1 MGLTDK
7 RVNYK
12 PFEYPEVLKFI
23 DLINKS
29 YWVHSEVDFIADVQD
44 FHSELSEVEKEVV
57 KRSLLGIAQIEV
69 GVKTFWGS
77 LYQMFPKPELN
88 GLGSTFAEC
97 YIEGTEVLTKTGW
110 KDFRDLIEGEEVA
123 TFNNRREISFR
134 KPSNYISKS
143 YAGKLYKLSSK
154 DQLSY
159 ITPGHKLT
167 LYDKNMLQYHEEAE
181 KVSFNN
187 NDIRI
192 PVSYGVGFASE
203 LAYNKYLTDWDRLRI
218 AIQADGHKRFFR
230 LKDGS
235 KQERGIDSDKVLY
248 ELTFSKQRKIDRL
261 QEILNGLPD
270 IQYYRRDYNSGKTC
284 FEVFLDRK
292 ENDLKSFNWILKDIR
307 LTDSY
312 WASGIVSELSYWDG
326 QYLENKKDCKIK
338 YSTTNELNADI
349 IQIVGTL
356 AGYKTNI
363 QVREDLRKETFS
375 DSFILSFNKN
385 RETLPITSLTKEEVD
400 YDGRVYCVTIPST
413 GNLITRYNK
422 KIFWSG
428 NCEFRHSEAYSR
440 LLEVL
445 GYNDEF
451 KDILNVPVIK
461 NKIKVIENMLDST
474 SSFNKMLG
482 TKRYNLLK
490 LILFTIIIE
499 NTSLFSQFAN
509 ILSFTRFKGYM
520 KNVSNIIAWTS
531 IDEKCHSDAGIY
543 LINKYKEEVD
553 LSDDLKEHIRS
564 AIKRYMFAEDS
575 MLDWIYEKGE
585 LSFFTKEDMSNFMK
599 FRLDE
604 ALKQIGIKP
613 LYNITDAQYKPMKW
627 FDEEVFANELDDFF
641 AKRPTAYTKHDK
653 PITKDNLF

>member
-1 MGLTDK
+1 MSLIDK
-7 RVNYK
+7 RTPYK
-12 PFEYPEVLKFI
+12 PFEYPEILVYTEAIQKA
-23 DLINKS
+23 
-29 YWVHSEVDFIADVQD
+29 YWVHTEVDFTADIQD
-44 FHSELSEVEKEVV
+44 FHANLTDKEREVV
-57 KRSLLGIAQIEV
+57 KRSLLSIAQVEV
-69 GVKTFWGS
+69 GVKTFWGN
-77 LYQMFPKPELN
+77 LYNMFPKPEMN

-134 KPSNYISKS
+134 KPSNYIAKS
-143 YAGKLYKLSSK
+143 YIGKLYKLSSK

-187 NDIRI
+187 SDIRI

-203 LAYNKYLTDWDRLRI
+203 LEYNKYLTDWDRLRI

-235 KQERGIDSDKVLY
+235 KQERGISSDKILY

-261 QEILNGLPD
+261 QNILDNLPD
-270 IQYYRRDYNSGKTC
+270 VQYYRRDYSSGKTC
-284 FEVFLDRK
+284 FEVFVDR
-292 ENDLKSFNWILKDIR
+292 EQNDLKSFKWILEDIR

-312 WASGIVSELSYWDG
+312 WSSGIVSELSYWDG
-326 QYLENKKDCKIK
+326 QYLEQKKDCKIK

-363 QVREDLRKETFS
+363 QVKEDLRKQTFS
-375 DSFILSFNKN
+375 DLFIVSFNKN
-385 RETLPITSLTKEEVD
+385 RETLPITSLTKEEID

-422 KIFWSG
+422 KTFWSG
-428 NCEFRHSEAYSR
+428 NCEFRHSEAYAR

-445 GYNDEF
+445 GFNQEF
-451 KDILNVPVIK
+451 EKLLDIPVFKKKMEIIEW
-461 NKIKVIENMLDST
+461 NLGATVHPIARLLFFTIVIENS
-474 SSFNKMLG
+474 
-482 TKRYNLLK
+482 
-490 LILFTIIIE
+490 
-499 NTSLFSQFAN
+499 SLFSLFSN
-509 ILSFTRFKGYM
+509 ILSLTRFKGYM

-531 IDEKCHSDAGIY
+531 VDEQIHANAGIY
-543 LINKYKEEVD
+543 LINQLRDEGHLTPGI
-553 LSDDLKEHIRS
+553 LSTLPDMLKQYIDYES
-564 AIKRYMFAEDS
+564 QL
-575 MLDWIYEKGE
+575 LDWIYEEGE
-585 LSFFTKEDMSNFMK
+585 LEFFTKNDMLNFMK
-599 FRLDE
+599 YRVDS
-604 ALKQIGIKP
+604 ALNLMNLPAIFGVSFEE
-613 LYNITDAQYKPMKW
+613 YKPMVW
-627 FDEEVFANELDDFF
+627 FEEEVFSDSLDDFF
-641 AKRPTAYTKHDK
+641 AKRPVDYTKHDK
-653 PITKDNLF
+653 SITSKDLF